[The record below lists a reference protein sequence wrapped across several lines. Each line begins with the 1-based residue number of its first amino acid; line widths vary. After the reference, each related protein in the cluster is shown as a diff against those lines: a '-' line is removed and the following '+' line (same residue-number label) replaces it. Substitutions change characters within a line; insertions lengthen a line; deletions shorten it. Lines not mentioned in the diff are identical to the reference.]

1 MTVFWL
7 VAALFLFGAL
17 LFLLPP
23 LVLGGDTVRESAAA
37 TVNLGVMRDQM
48 RELERD
54 WTSGQIDEA
63 AFAAARQELERRALT
78 EPSAAPPAES
88 RGRLRGLAL
97 GVGIIFPILAVGLYG
112 LLGTPDGVGVDTRT
126 APATGHAVT
135 RDQVVQMVAGL
146 AQKLRANPDDPEGW
160 MMLARSYTALGRY
173 EEAVGA
179 FRELTARVPDDPQ
192 ILADYA
198 DTLAMARGRSLL
210 GEPEGLVS
218 RALAANPNHGK
229 ALALAGTIAFSKQ
242 DYRGAIGY
250 WERILPLVA
259 PDSPTARSING
270 SIADA
275 RSRLGGG
282 AVVAA
287 SPRPTAPASAT
298 TGAVA
303 GRVQLVAS
311 LAGRVRPDDT
321 VFIFA
326 RAAQG
331 PRMPLAILR
340 KKAADLPLDFALDDS
355 LAMNPAMRLSSFP
368 RVVVGARISRSGNAL
383 PATGDLEGQAVEV
396 DVGARGVEI
405 RIDRE
410 VP

>member
-1 MTVFWL
+1 MTLFWL

-23 LVLGGDTVRESAAA
+23 LVLGGEAPRRSERSA
-37 TVNLGVMRDQM
+37 VNLDVLRDQM
-48 RELERD
+48 RELDRD
-54 WTSGQIDEA
+54 RTSGQIDEP

-78 EPSAAPPAES
+78 EPSAAPPVES

-112 LLGTPDGVGVDTRT
+112 LLGTPEGVGVDTRT
-126 APATGHAVT
+126 APATSHAVT
-135 RDQVVQMVAGL
+135 RAQVLQMVEGL

-160 MMLARSYTALGRY
+160 QMLARSYTALGRY

-218 RALAANPNHGK
+218 RAMAANPNHGK

-287 SPRPTAPASAT
+287 SPGPAAPVIAT
-298 TGAVA
+298 STGVA
-303 GRVQLVAS
+303 GRVQLAAS
-311 LAGRVRPDDT
+311 LAGRVRPEDT

-340 KKAADLPLDFALDDS
+340 KKGADLPVDFVLDDS

-383 PATGDLEGQAVEV
+383 PAAGDLEGQAVEV

>member
-1 MTVFWL
+1 MTLFWL
-7 VAALFLFGAL
+7 VAALFLFSAL

-37 TVNLGVMRDQM
+37 TVNLGVLRDQM

-54 WTSGQIDEA
+54 RTSGQIDEA
-63 AFAAARQELERRALT
+63 AFEGARRELERRALG
-78 EPSAAPPAES
+78 ES
-88 RGRLRGLAL
+88 PKSLAMEARGRLRGLAL
-97 GVGIIFPILAVGLYG
+97 GLSVAFPILAIGIYWN
-112 LLGTPDGVGVDTRT
+112 LGTPAGVGAETRT

-135 RDQVVQMVAGL
+135 RAQVLQMVEGL
-146 AQKLRANPDDPEGW
+146 AQKLSANPDDPEGW
-160 MMLARSYTALGRY
+160 LMLARSYTALGRY
-173 EEAVGA
+173 EDAVGA

-192 ILADYA
+192 VLADYA

-218 RALAANPNHGK
+218 RALAADPNHGK

-250 WERILPLVA
+250 WERILPRVA

-282 AVVAA
+282 AVAAA
-287 SPRPTAPASAT
+287 SPGPAAPASAT
-298 TGAVA
+298 STGVA
-303 GRVQLVAS
+303 GRVQLAAS
-311 LAGRVRPDDT
+311 LAGQVRPEDT

-340 KKAADLPLDFALDDS
+340 KKAADLPLEFVLDDS

-368 RVVVGARISRSGNAL
+368 RVVVGARISRSGNAM
-383 PATGDLEGQAVEV
+383 PASGDLEGQAVEV